1 MEEAEIAASPER
13 FKDRRQA
20 GRRLAVLL
28 ERYAQ
33 ERPVVLGIPRGG
45 VPVAAEVALALSAPL
60 DVIVAR
66 KLGAPE
72 NPEYGI
78 GAVAEGGSRVL
89 SEEAVRRLQI
99 PQGQLAAL
107 VAHTEEEL
115 EVLTS
120 HLRAG
125 RPPVDVKGRTAILV
139 DDGLATGRTAH
150 AAALSLRS
158 RGAAKVVLAVPVA
171 ARASAR
177 ELADSVDEVASVYMP
192 DDLWAI
198 GLWYEDFKPTPESEV
213 LAALNAARPGPPR

>member
-1 MEEAEIAASPER
+1 
-13 FKDRRQA
+13 
-20 GRRLAVLL
+20 
-28 ERYAQ
+28 
-33 ERPVVLGIPRGG
+33 VVLGIPRGG
-45 VPVAAEVALALSAPL
+45 VPVAAEVASALAAPL

-78 GAVAEGGSRVL
+78 GAVAEGGARVV
-89 SEEAVRRLQI
+89 SEQAVRQLAI
-99 PQGQLAAL
+99 APEQLAAL
-107 VAHTEEEL
+107 IGRTEEEL
-115 EVLTS
+115 RTLTA

-125 RPPVDVKGRTAILV
+125 RTGVGVEGRTAILA

-150 AAALSLRS
+150 AAALSLRR

-177 ELADSVDEVASVYMP
+177 ELSASVDELECVYMP

-198 GLWYEDFKPTPESEV
+198 GLWYEDFTPTSESEV
-213 LAALNAARPGPPR
+213 LGLLGRPPATDAGAAFGLGGAQPS